1 MKSNNKKKVIIL
13 LFFISLIAAV
23 MLILI
28 NKYDEFV
35 DEKYGIETR
44 MGEKS
49 IGGDIG
55 VYEYKVLIEKTIGPY
70 LKALKDGEFETA
82 YSYHTPEYNQYV
94 SYDEFLNKVKDKNYD
109 SYTVLNVVKITQN
122 MYEIILNMADRNEH
136 EFLVIVSEDKS
147 TITPENF
154 LLYSDVNESIEK
166 KNVRYELK
174 GYKVLLD
181 KCIFYITIENKT
193 NEEININSS
202 KMVTTVGSTKVAEN
216 GKFVIAPKYKLDL
229 EIEFDTSVSF
239 PKTFMIEKKEK
250 NKIRTYEFKL

>member
-13 LFFISLIAAV
+13 LFFISLIVAV

-44 MGEKS
+44 IGEKS

-82 YSYHTPEYNQYV
+82 YSYHAPEYNQYV

-122 MYEIILNMADRNEH
+122 MYEIILNMPDGNEH
-136 EFLVIVSEDKS
+136 EFLVIVCEDKS

>member
-1 MKSNNKKKVIIL
+1 MKSNKKKKIIIL
-13 LFFISLIAAV
+13 LFFISLIAAI

-28 NKYDEFV
+28 NKYDEFF

-44 MGEKS
+44 IGEKS

-70 LKALKDGEFETA
+70 LKALKNGEFETA

-94 SYDEFLNKVKDKNYD
+94 SYEEFLDNVKDKNYD
-109 SYTVLNVVKITQN
+109 SYTVLNVVKVTQN
-122 MYEIILNMADRNEH
+122 MYEIILNMADGNEH
-136 EFLVIVSEDKS
+136 EFLAIVSEDKS

-154 LLYSDVNESIEK
+154 LLYSNVNETIEK

-202 KMVTTVGSTKVAEN
+202 KIVTTVGSTKVAEN
-216 GKFVIAPKYKLDL
+216 GKFVVAPKYKLDL
-229 EIEFDTSVSF
+229 EIEFNTSVSF
-239 PKTFMIEKKEK
+239 PKTFTIEKKEK

>member
-44 MGEKS
+44 IGEKS

-70 LKALKDGEFETA
+70 LKALKDGEFEMA
-82 YSYHTPEYNQYV
+82 YSYHAPEYNQYV

-122 MYEIILNMADRNEH
+122 MYEIILNMADGNEH
-136 EFLVIVSEDKS
+136 KFLVIVCEDKS

>member
-13 LFFISLIAAV
+13 LFFISLIAAI

-44 MGEKS
+44 IGEKS

-122 MYEIILNMADRNEH
+122 MYEIILNMADGNEH

-229 EIEFDTSVSF
+229 ELEFDTSVSF

>member
-44 MGEKS
+44 IGEKS

-82 YSYHTPEYNQYV
+82 YSYHAPEYNQYV
-94 SYDEFLNKVKDKNYD
+94 SYDEFLKKVKDKNYD

-122 MYEIILNMADRNEH
+122 MYEIILNMADGNEH

>member
-44 MGEKS
+44 IGEKS

-122 MYEIILNMADRNEH
+122 MYEIILNMADGNEH

-174 GYKVLLD
+174 GYKVFLD

-229 EIEFDTSVSF
+229 ELEFDTSVSF

>member
-44 MGEKS
+44 IGEKS

-82 YSYHTPEYNQYV
+82 YSYHAPEYNQYV

>member
-44 MGEKS
+44 IGEKS

-82 YSYHTPEYNQYV
+82 YSYHAPEYNQYV

-109 SYTVLNVVKITQN
+109 SYTVLNVVKIRQN
-122 MYEIILNMADRNEH
+122 MYEIILNMADGNEH
-136 EFLVIVSEDKS
+136 EFLVIVCEDKS

-202 KMVTTVGSTKVAEN
+202 KMVTTVGSTNVAEN

>member
-13 LFFISLIAAV
+13 LFFISLIAAI

-44 MGEKS
+44 IGEKS

-82 YSYHTPEYNQYV
+82 YSYHAPEYNQYV

-122 MYEIILNMADRNEH
+122 MYEIILNMADGNEH
-136 EFLVIVSEDKS
+136 EFLVIVCEDKS

>member
-44 MGEKS
+44 IGEKS

-82 YSYHTPEYNQYV
+82 YSYHAPEYNQYV

-109 SYTVLNVVKITQN
+109 SYTVLNVVKIRQN
-122 MYEIILNMADRNEH
+122 MYEIILNMVDGNEH
-136 EFLVIVSEDKS
+136 EFLVIVCEDKS

>member
-44 MGEKS
+44 IGEKS

-70 LKALKDGEFETA
+70 LKAIKDGEFETA
-82 YSYHTPEYNQYV
+82 YSYHAPEYNQYV

-122 MYEIILNMADRNEH
+122 MYEIILNMADGNEH
-136 EFLVIVSEDKS
+136 EFLVIVCEDKS

-202 KMVTTVGSTKVAEN
+202 KMVTTIGSTKVAEN

>member
-44 MGEKS
+44 IGEKS

-82 YSYHTPEYNQYV
+82 YSYHAPEYNQYV

-122 MYEIILNMADRNEH
+122 MYEIILNMADGNEH
-136 EFLVIVSEDKS
+136 EFLVIVCEDKS

-216 GKFVIAPKYKLDL
+216 GKLVIAPKYKLDL

>member
-44 MGEKS
+44 IGEKS

-82 YSYHTPEYNQYV
+82 YSYHAPEYNQYV

-122 MYEIILNMADRNEH
+122 MYEIILNMADGNEH
-136 EFLVIVSEDKS
+136 EFLVIVCEDKS

-216 GKFVIAPKYKLDL
+216 GKLVIAPKYKLDL

-239 PKTFMIEKKEK
+239 PKTFMIEKNEK

>member
-44 MGEKS
+44 IGEKS

-82 YSYHTPEYNQYV
+82 YSYHAPEYNQYV

-122 MYEIILNMADRNEH
+122 MYEIILNMADGNEH
-136 EFLVIVSEDKS
+136 EFLVTVCEDKS

>member
-44 MGEKS
+44 IGEKS

-82 YSYHTPEYNQYV
+82 YSYHAPEYNQYV

-122 MYEIILNMADRNEH
+122 MYEIILNMADGNEH
-136 EFLVIVSEDKS
+136 EFLVIVCEDKS

-193 NEEININSS
+193 NEEININSA

>member
-44 MGEKS
+44 IGEKS

-82 YSYHTPEYNQYV
+82 YSYHAPEYNQYV

-122 MYEIILNMADRNEH
+122 MYEIILNMADGNEH
-136 EFLVIVSEDKS
+136 EFLVIVCEDKS
-147 TITPENF
+147 SITPENF

>member
-44 MGEKS
+44 IGEKS

-82 YSYHTPEYNQYV
+82 YSYHAPEYNQYV

-122 MYEIILNMADRNEH
+122 MYEIILNMADGNEH
-136 EFLVIVSEDKS
+136 EFLVIVCEDKS

>member
-44 MGEKS
+44 IGEKS

>member
-44 MGEKS
+44 IGEKS

-82 YSYHTPEYNQYV
+82 YSYHAPEYNQYV
-94 SYDEFLNKVKDKNYD
+94 SYDEFLNKVKDKNYG

-122 MYEIILNMADRNEH
+122 MYEIILNMADGNEH
-136 EFLVIVSEDKS
+136 EFLVIVCEDKS

>member
-44 MGEKS
+44 IGEKS

-122 MYEIILNMADRNEH
+122 MYEIILNMADGNEH

-181 KCIFYITIENKT
+181 KCIFYITIVNKSI
-193 NEEININSS
+193 EEININSS
-202 KMVTTVGSTKVAEN
+202 KLVTTVGSSKVAEN

>member
-44 MGEKS
+44 IGEKS

-82 YSYHTPEYNQYV
+82 YSYHAPEYNQYV

-122 MYEIILNMADRNEH
+122 MYEIILNMADGNEH
-136 EFLVIVSEDKS
+136 EFLVIVCEDKS

-216 GKFVIAPKYKLDL
+216 GKFVIAPKNKLDL

>member
-44 MGEKS
+44 IGEKS

-82 YSYHTPEYNQYV
+82 YSYHAPEYNQYV

-122 MYEIILNMADRNEH
+122 MYEIILNMADGNEH
-136 EFLVIVSEDKS
+136 EFLVIVCEDKS

-202 KMVTTVGSTKVAEN
+202 KMVTTLGSTKVAEN

>member
-13 LFFISLIAAV
+13 LFFISLIAAI

-44 MGEKS
+44 IGEKS

-94 SYDEFLNKVKDKNYD
+94 SYDEFLKKVKDKNYD

-122 MYEIILNMADRNEH
+122 MYEIILNMADGNEH

>member
-44 MGEKS
+44 IGEKS

-82 YSYHTPEYNQYV
+82 YSYHAPEYNQYV

-122 MYEIILNMADRNEH
+122 MYEIILNMPDGNEH
-136 EFLVIVSEDKS
+136 EFLVIVCEDKS

>member
-44 MGEKS
+44 IGEES

-82 YSYHTPEYNQYV
+82 YSYHAPEYNQYV
-94 SYDEFLNKVKDKNYD
+94 SYDEFLNKVKDKNYG

-122 MYEIILNMADRNEH
+122 MYEIILNMADGNEH
-136 EFLVIVSEDKS
+136 EFLVIVCEDKS

>member
-44 MGEKS
+44 IGEKS

-82 YSYHTPEYNQYV
+82 YSYHAPEYNQYV

-109 SYTVLNVVKITQN
+109 SYTVLNVVKIRQN
-122 MYEIILNMADRNEH
+122 MYEIILNMADGNEH
-136 EFLVIVSEDKS
+136 EFLVIVCEDKS

>member
-44 MGEKS
+44 IGEKS

-70 LKALKDGEFETA
+70 LKAIKDGEFETA
-82 YSYHTPEYNQYV
+82 YSYHAPEYNQYV

-122 MYEIILNMADRNEH
+122 MYEIILNMADGNEH
-136 EFLVIVSEDKS
+136 EFLVIVCEDKS

>member
-44 MGEKS
+44 IGEKS

-122 MYEIILNMADRNEH
+122 MYEIILNMADGNEH

>member
-44 MGEKS
+44 IGEKS

-122 MYEIILNMADRNEH
+122 MYEIILNMADGNEH
-136 EFLVIVSEDKS
+136 EFLVVVSEDKS